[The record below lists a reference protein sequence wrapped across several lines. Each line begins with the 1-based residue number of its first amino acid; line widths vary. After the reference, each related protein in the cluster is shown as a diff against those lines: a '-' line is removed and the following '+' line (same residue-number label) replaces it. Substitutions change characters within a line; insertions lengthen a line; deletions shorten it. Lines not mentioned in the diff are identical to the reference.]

1 MVTLCSVGLFNLNS
15 SYSVCYSAPL
25 QGSSGT
31 LLRAV
36 TAPLAACLNEQ
47 RSPRIR
53 VTLENYSVS
62 IHSCTPL
69 LFLAPVF
76 SSLCSCF
83 IAHTLSQ
90 QSGVIFGQQRD
101 MTAGYGGLLFC
112 NTLVSFVVDTG
123 FFFLNP
129 SKTGLLPCHSPTDVL
144 QLLPSFMSQSALIID
159 HIWGPVF
166 AHHMASSSFYLAP
179 QGLLLFIMAP
189 PQSNTVYVLIHPV
202 GCTRCRDSGQHL
214 YWLHKSL

>member
-1 MVTLCSVGLFNLNS
+1 MTLCSVGLLNLNS

-62 IHSCTPL
+62 IHSCTPHPQPPL

-76 SSLCSCF
+76 SSLCSRF

-112 NTLVSFVVDTG
+112 STLVLFVVDTG

-144 QLLPSFMSQSALIID
+144 QLLPSFMSLNYRS
-159 HIWGPVF
+159 
-166 AHHMASSSFYLAP
+166 HMGSCLC
-179 QGLLLFIMAP
+179 P
-189 PQSNTVYVLIHPV
+189 PHGVQFLVV
-202 GCTRCRDSGQHL
+202 
-214 YWLHKSL
+214 